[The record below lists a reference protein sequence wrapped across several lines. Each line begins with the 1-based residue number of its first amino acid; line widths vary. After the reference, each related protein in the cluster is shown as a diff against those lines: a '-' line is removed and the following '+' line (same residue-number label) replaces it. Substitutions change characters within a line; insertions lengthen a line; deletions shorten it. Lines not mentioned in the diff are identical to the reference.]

1 MAANVHSAV
10 APLPICGSTANSA
23 TPTSPPAVAQGT
35 VRQTVRPQEAQRQ
48 QVSSKGIASRWGCS
62 ATLDSEAQAGGR
74 LATNHCASNG
84 VDHHSPVMLAV
95 VPRRPSTALSTLS
108 AAAYSAHTLGAQ

>member
-1 MAANVHSAV
+1 MAASVHSAV

-23 TPTSPPAVAQGT
+23 TPTSPPAVVQGA
-35 VRQTVRPQEAQRQ
+35 VRQTVRPEEAQKQ
-48 QVSSKGIASRWGCS
+48 QISLNGVASRRHS

-74 LATNHCASNG
+74 LATNHRASNR

-95 VPRRPSTALSTLS
+95 VPRRPSITLSTLS